1 MADPEPV
8 APSRPGLSPERIDL
22 GNATFGLRN
31 SLALWAASRPSARA
45 RRTTGTLPAQMH
57 YENLPITE
65 AVVRVLSEPKLAAW
79 QREAGRKVEFA
90 HGRYWINH
98 RGFYRLTHF
107 AARLKAS
114 EIRRPTLRCWAFHV
128 ILPEEDSSH
137 SNARS
142 PMHLFRLADY
152 ESALDEAKRK
162 QIRRARAELVVVHI
176 TDPRTLHDQ
185 GWRVISD
192 NMRRVGLPRKM
203 TEAAYLAGMDTLV
216 ADKRRVLLGAMA
228 GAELVGY
235 LETFAVDDTAYHDK
249 MFPADASR
257 AINVS
262 ALLHVEAAQL
272 YRRSGKVTHM
282 CAGLP
287 VTDGI
292 SEFKRRIGMP
302 IVSVPAYFWTPRPM
316 KTVLRLFKPA
326 ALYRATG
333 ELPTNSRGQG

>member
-1 MADPEPV
+1 MQYD
-8 APSRPGLSPERIDL
+8 
-22 GNATFGLRN
+22 
-31 SLALWAASRPSARA
+31 
-45 RRTTGTLPAQMH
+45 
-57 YENLPITE
+57 NLPITE
-65 AVVRVLSEPKLAAW
+65 AEVRVLSEPELAAR

-107 AARLKAS
+107 NARLNAS
-114 EIRRPTLRCWAFHV
+114 EIRRPSLGCWAFHV

-137 SNARS
+137 ANAQS

-152 ESALDEAKRK
+152 DESALDEAKRK
-162 QIRRARAELVVVHI
+162 EIRRARAQLTVVQI

-192 NMRRVGLPRKM
+192 NMRRIGVPKGM
-203 TEAAYLAGMDTLV
+203 TEAAYLAGIDRLV
-216 ADKRRVLLGAMA
+216 RDKRRLLLGAMA
-228 GAELVGY
+228 GGELLGY

-249 MFPADASR
+249 IFLAGASR

-272 YRRSGKVTHM
+272 YGRSRRVTYM

-287 VTDGI
+287 VTERMGI

-302 IVSVPAYFWTPRPM
+302 IVGVPAYFWTPRPM
-316 KTVLRLFKPA
+316 KILLRTFKPG

-333 ELPTNSRGQG
+333 KLPAGGTVRRGTGVGNLTQVNTQKY